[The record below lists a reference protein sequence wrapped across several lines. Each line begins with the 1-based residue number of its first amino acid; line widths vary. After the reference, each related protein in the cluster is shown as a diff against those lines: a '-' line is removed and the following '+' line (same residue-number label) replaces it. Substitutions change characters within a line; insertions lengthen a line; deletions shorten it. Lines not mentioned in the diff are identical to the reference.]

1 MLENLRDQA
10 ASSPF
15 FQEEEPLAEQVPE
28 GPPPRKTLDQMI
40 GMNTQQRLIIAL
52 MLLVV
57 VCLLGTMMLL
67 VTGRFVLPIF

>member
-1 MLENLRDQA
+1 MLDNLRDQA

-15 FQEEEPLAEQVPE
+15 FQQEEPIGEPVPE

-40 GMNTQQRLIIAL
+40 GMSAQQRFVLSL

-57 VCLLGTMMLL
+57 VCLLGTMVLL
-67 VTGRFVLPIF
+67 VTGRLVLPIF

>member
-1 MLENLRDQA
+1 MLDNLRDQA

-15 FQEEEPLAEQVPE
+15 FQEEEPLPEPVPE